1 MKKKLF
7 LFFVAGIAVGF
18 AGFVQDVYF
27 DPGSLSQYQHVHWT
41 FLPIVSS
48 NYYRQ
53 RLHYFVRRKR
63 CFLNLAPKLET
74 SGTRIVRELEDF
86 KETLDKSTTCRQIK
100 VLALDLWGQWIATGR
115 RDKASRLTVWFQIPE
130 NVRRIEQAVDWEQ
143 AKQSFPSIEDPFFFD
158 RDFDETL
165 ESDIVS
171 KPISDETLVS
181 KPSSTATRPA
191 RVRYAWDHYP
201 DCDLVSA
208 DGLPVGPFELPVG
221 PAR

>member
-27 DPGSLSQYQHVHWT
+27 DPCSLSQYQYVHWT

-48 NYYRQ
+48 DYYRH
-53 RLHYFVRRKR
+53 RLLFFVRRKR

-86 KETLDKSTTCRQIK
+86 KETLDKNTTCRQIK

-115 RDKASRLTVWFQIPE
+115 RDKASRLTIWFQIPE

-181 KPSSTATRPA
+181 KPSSTAGRTSPIAAA
-191 RVRYAWDHYP
+191 R
-201 DCDLVSA
+201 
-208 DGLPVGPFELPVG
+208 
-221 PAR
+221 